1 MEIFTIVAESLRTPA
16 VRVCLTRSRQADLSV
31 STVRSHLS
39 TSTTSIVRS
48 RSVFVVFVVFRSF
61 RSSQRGTT
69 PCTFPSSQT
78 HYFYYTASAC
88 QMFHTRRLSFPR
100 AQAGKSATWASFGA
114 SRTSWSDRLA
124 NLPFPMGVYSLESR
138 TAWLSLAVT

>member
-1 MEIFTIVAESLRTPA
+1 MEIFTIVAESLRTHA

-39 TSTTSIVRS
+39 TSMTSIVRS
-48 RSVFVVFVVFRSF
+48 RSVFVVFRSF
-61 RSSQRGTT
+61 RSPRRGTT
-69 PCTFPSSQT
+69 PCAFSSSQT